1 MINIDSKTLR
11 KFLARDVD
19 SFLKIMFQFD
29 NIIKAMCYRYNMHS
43 SYEDILNEV
52 YTKVWMELDKYDK
65 KRGKLNVWITT
76 IANNICKNYLKKQN
90 YYDKNVILSNE
101 MIENM
106 CHDPKVFDRLIY
118 EESLKDLTELETFV
132 FEKKIKYGL
141 SIKKISTESNIEYN
155 INEFKKDFLPF
166 GEARKFIEIFSKT
179 ATFDQFIVQTEERLK
194 KMGIKQKKK
203 SSA

>member
-1 MINIDSKTLR
+1 MINIDSQTLR

-155 INEFKKDFLPF
+155 KCIRLYK
-166 GEARKFIEIFSKT
+166 SS
-179 ATFDQFIVQTEERLK
+179 LK
-194 KMGIKQKKK
+194 KIQKK
-203 SSA
+203 